1 MERLTKRNAE
11 GKAMPKTLDFQLLI
25 NKLCE
30 YEEDGEW
37 EKFLD
42 SILIELDGF
51 SEEEKTINYYILYKK
66 LSSLRYLRY
75 KYFRPAIFEC
85 MSLVGK

>member
-1 MERLTKRNAE
+1 MKNEVYTGYL
-11 GKAMPKTLDFQLLI
+11 
-25 NKLCE
+25 NKLKNKIYGLLCE
-30 YEEDGEW
+30 QEKNGEW

-75 KYFRPAIFEC
+75 KYFRPTIFEC